1 MLSLSGYSRETI
13 DLKKDDSVQEGSVCE
28 RREQEKPRIVLGG
41 VDNEERSGDNDKLEQ
56 PRMSSSTSVIGNT
69 ENNMEKLVPESGEG
83 SEPKKEGFV
92 KLTNGGELEGKKLK
106 TKKVSFVPPE
116 SSYNKPTVHTK
127 IKEFS
132 RKIAALLHKFKKDQ
146 HDVEEISHVKW
157 LNGYA
162 KSAEDWESAK
172 TLKATTVK
180 LATKLSHMLINLML
194 LLSDMKEMAPK
205 FQVMNSSLKWLI
217 GDENYMVASRILAL
231 LDFVD
236 QEVQSTGILKKLELH
251 GGNSMIKK
259 VDIDSNVL
267 KEGLFDENQVN
278 QLILQFFHEILRLE
292 NNLKRQGESDTEKS
306 LKDLTNLLE
315 ADLKE
320 CEKELNKIESRLN
333 ELKALCG
340 VEPDD
345 LNIYPKREL
354 KMNELWDLKEDE
366 DLTSDRRS
374 FIQATLGIS

>member
-1 MLSLSGYSRETI
+1 MFH
-13 DLKKDDSVQEGSVCE
+13 LK
-28 RREQEKPRIVLGG
+28 VL
-41 VDNEERSGDNDKLEQ
+41 
-56 PRMSSSTSVIGNT
+56 II
-69 ENNMEKLVPESGEG
+69 
-83 SEPKKEGFV
+83 
-92 KLTNGGELEGKKLK
+92 
-106 TKKVSFVPPE
+106 
-116 SSYNKPTVHTK
+116 NKPTVHTK

-132 RKIAALLHKFKKDQ
+132 RKIVALLHKFKKDQ

-251 GGNSMIKK
+251 EGNSMIKK

-306 LKDLTNLLE
+306 LKDLTTLLE

-340 VEPDD
+340 LEPDD
-345 LNIYPKREL
+345 LNIYPKIEL
-354 KMNELWDLKEDE
+354 KMNELCD
-366 DLTSDRRS
+366 
-374 FIQATLGIS
+374 

>member
-1 MLSLSGYSRETI
+1 
-13 DLKKDDSVQEGSVCE
+13 
-28 RREQEKPRIVLGG
+28 
-41 VDNEERSGDNDKLEQ
+41 
-56 PRMSSSTSVIGNT
+56 
-69 ENNMEKLVPESGEG
+69 
-83 SEPKKEGFV
+83 
-92 KLTNGGELEGKKLK
+92 
-106 TKKVSFVPPE
+106 
-116 SSYNKPTVHTK
+116 
-127 IKEFS
+127 
-132 RKIAALLHKFKKDQ
+132 
-146 HDVEEISHVKW
+146 
-157 LNGYA
+157 
-162 KSAEDWESAK
+162 
-172 TLKATTVK
+172 
-180 LATKLSHMLINLML
+180 ML

-251 GGNSMIKK
+251 EGNSMIKK

-306 LKDLTNLLE
+306 LKDLTTLLE

-333 ELKALCG
+333 ELKA
-340 VEPDD
+340 
-345 LNIYPKREL
+345 
-354 KMNELWDLKEDE
+354 
-366 DLTSDRRS
+366 
-374 FIQATLGIS
+374 